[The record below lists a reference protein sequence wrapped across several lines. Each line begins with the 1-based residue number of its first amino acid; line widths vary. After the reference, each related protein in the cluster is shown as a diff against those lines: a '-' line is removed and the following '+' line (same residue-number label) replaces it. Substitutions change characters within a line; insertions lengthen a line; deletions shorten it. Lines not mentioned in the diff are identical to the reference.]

1 MGDGTGDEDG
11 IVVGTGDGDLRGL
24 FRSGGAAVEVS
35 DGVGEGGRGVLSL
48 RQRIEIEGS
57 DLVAAVWIDG
67 ELNVLVLSR
76 AIGIGEVEGDGDG
89 IADVG
94 HAAVDGMDG
103 QRVIGIVNIGGAAE
117 EVAGGGI
124 DVDAGLELIF

>member
-57 DLVAAVWIDG
+57 DLVAAVWMDG
-67 ELNVLVLSR
+67 QVNVLCLGN
-76 AIGIGEVEGDGDG
+76 AIGIVEVECDGDG

-94 HAAVDGMDG
+94 HDAVDGMDG
-103 QRVIGIVNIGGAAE
+103 QGVIGIVNIGGAAE

>member
-1 MGDGTGDEDG
+1 MD
-11 IVVGTGDGDLRGL
+11 
-24 FRSGGAAVEVS
+24 VS

-48 RQRIEIEGS
+48 RQRGEIEGL
-57 DLVAAVWIDG
+57 DLVAAVWLDG

-89 IADVG
+89 NADVG
-94 HAAVDGMDG
+94 WGAVDGMDG
-103 QRVIGIVNIGGAAE
+103 QRVIEIVNIGGAAE

>member
-1 MGDGTGDEDG
+1 MD
-11 IVVGTGDGDLRGL
+11 
-24 FRSGGAAVEVS
+24 VS
-35 DGVGEGGRGVLSL
+35 DGVGEGGSGVLSL

-57 DLVAAVWIDG
+57 DLVAAVWMDG
-67 ELNVLVLSR
+67 QVNVLCLGN

-94 HAAVDGMDG
+94 RGAVDGMDR

-124 DVDAGLELIF
+124 DVDAVLELIF

>member
-1 MGDGTGDEDG
+1 M
-11 IVVGTGDGDLRGL
+11 
-24 FRSGGAAVEVS
+24 VS
-35 DGVGEGGRGVLSL
+35 DGVGEGGDGVLSL

-94 HAAVDGMDG
+94 HAAVDGMDFSAAEG
-103 QRVIGIVNIGGAAE
+103 VVWIVNIGGVAQ
-117 EVAGGGI
+117 EVAGEC
-124 DVDAGLELIF
+124 VDGDACLEVIF

>member
-1 MGDGTGDEDG
+1 M
-11 IVVGTGDGDLRGL
+11 
-24 FRSGGAAVEVS
+24 
-35 DGVGEGGRGVLSL
+35 SL

-103 QRVIGIVNIGGAAE
+103 QRSGSSISVAPPGRLLEAASMLMP
-117 EVAGGGI
+117 ASS
-124 DVDAGLELIF
+124 

>member
-11 IVVGTGDGDLRGL
+11 IVVGTRDGDLSCC
-24 FRSGGAAVEVS
+24 RSGGAAVDVS

-48 RQRIEIEGS
+48 RQRGEIEGL
-57 DLVAAVWIDG
+57 DLVAAVWLDG

-89 IADVG
+89 LADVG
-94 HAAVDGMDG
+94 RGAVDGMDR

-124 DVDAGLELIF
+124 DVDAVLELIF